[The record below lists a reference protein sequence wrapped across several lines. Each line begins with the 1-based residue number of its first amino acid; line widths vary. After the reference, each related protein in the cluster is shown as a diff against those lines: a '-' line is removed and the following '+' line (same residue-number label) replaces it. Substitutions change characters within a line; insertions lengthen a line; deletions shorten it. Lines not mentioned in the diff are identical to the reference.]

1 MLLPN
6 QIRLRR
12 FEFPIDI
19 CPKTDIIYMK
29 SDIKEAVMNCESAR
43 KYAYLS
49 AEITSL
55 YHEAAVK
62 IGVSDT
68 VLDILYVL
76 CEQEGQ
82 CLQSDIFRLTGIS
95 RQTINSA
102 IRKLERDGL
111 AYLKQGEGRNT
122 LVCLT
127 EKGRDFLLKKSAH
140 YSRLKIRYGAN
151 GQSMS
156 KSGIFYSHKSTGTR
170 SKNTCMKICN
180 RICPRPSRSSYE
192 QRK

>member
-1 MLLPN
+1 
-6 QIRLRR
+6 
-12 FEFPIDI
+12 
-19 CPKTDIIYMK
+19 
-29 SDIKEAVMNCESAR
+29 MNCESAR

-102 IRKLERDGL
+102 IRKVERDQKVRPL
-111 AYLKQGEGRNT
+111 FQIENKIWSEWTVDEQERYLLFTQKY
-122 LVCLT
+122 
-127 EKGRDFLLKKSAH
+127 RDSFKKYLH
-140 YSRLKIRYGAN
+140 EDL
-151 GQSMS
+151 
-156 KSGIFYSHKSTGTR
+156 
-170 SKNTCMKICN
+170 
-180 RICPRPSRSSYE
+180 
-192 QRK
+192 

>member
-1 MLLPN
+1 
-6 QIRLRR
+6 
-12 FEFPIDI
+12 
-19 CPKTDIIYMK
+19 
-29 SDIKEAVMNCESAR
+29 MNCESAR

-127 EKGRDFLLKKSAH
+127 EKGRDFSAQKARPLFQIENKIWSEWTVDEQERYLLFTQKYRDSFKKYLH
-140 YSRLKIRYGAN
+140 EDL
-151 GQSMS
+151 
-156 KSGIFYSHKSTGTR
+156 
-170 SKNTCMKICN
+170 
-180 RICPRPSRSSYE
+180 
-192 QRK
+192 

>member
-1 MLLPN
+1 
-6 QIRLRR
+6 
-12 FEFPIDI
+12 
-19 CPKTDIIYMK
+19 MK

-82 CLQSDIFRLTGIS
+82 CLQSEWTVDE
-95 RQTINSA
+95 Q
-102 IRKLERDGL
+102 ER
-111 AYLKQGEGRNT
+111 YLLFTQKY
-122 LVCLT
+122 
-127 EKGRDFLLKKSAH
+127 RDSFKKYLH
-140 YSRLKIRYGAN
+140 EDL
-151 GQSMS
+151 
-156 KSGIFYSHKSTGTR
+156 
-170 SKNTCMKICN
+170 
-180 RICPRPSRSSYE
+180 
-192 QRK
+192 

>member
-1 MLLPN
+1 
-6 QIRLRR
+6 
-12 FEFPIDI
+12 
-19 CPKTDIIYMK
+19 
-29 SDIKEAVMNCESAR
+29 MNCESAR

-127 EKGRDFLLKKSAH
+127 EKGRDFSAQKVRPLFQMENQIWSEWTVDEQERYLLFTQKYRDSFKKYLH
-140 YSRLKIRYGAN
+140 EDL
-151 GQSMS
+151 
-156 KSGIFYSHKSTGTR
+156 
-170 SKNTCMKICN
+170 
-180 RICPRPSRSSYE
+180 
-192 QRK
+192 

>member
-1 MLLPN
+1 MDYD
-6 QIRLRR
+6 R
-12 FEFPIDI
+12 
-19 CPKTDIIYMK
+19 
-29 SDIKEAVMNCESAR
+29 AR
-43 KYAYLS
+43 MYAYLS

-62 IGVSDT
+62 MGISDT
-68 VLDILYVL
+68 VLNILYVL
-76 CEQEGQ
+76 CEREGQ

-127 EKGRDFLLKKSAH
+127 EKGRDFSAEKVRPLFQIENKIWNEWTVDEQERYLLFTQKYRDSFKK
-140 YSRLKIRYGAN
+140 YL
-151 GQSMS
+151 
-156 KSGIFYSHKSTGTR
+156 
-170 SKNTCMKICN
+170 
-180 RICPRPSRSSYE
+180 YE
-192 QRK
+192 DL

>member
-1 MLLPN
+1 
-6 QIRLRR
+6 
-12 FEFPIDI
+12 
-19 CPKTDIIYMK
+19 
-29 SDIKEAVMNCESAR
+29 MNCESAR

-127 EKGRDFLLKKSAH
+127 EKGRDFSAQKVRPLFQIENEIWSEWTVDEQERYLLFTQKYRDSFKKYLH
-140 YSRLKIRYGAN
+140 EDL
-151 GQSMS
+151 
-156 KSGIFYSHKSTGTR
+156 
-170 SKNTCMKICN
+170 
-180 RICPRPSRSSYE
+180 
-192 QRK
+192 

>member
-1 MLLPN
+1 
-6 QIRLRR
+6 
-12 FEFPIDI
+12 
-19 CPKTDIIYMK
+19 
-29 SDIKEAVMNCESAR
+29 MNCESAR

-127 EKGRDFLLKKSAH
+127 EKGRDFSAQKVRPLFQIENKIGSEWTVDEQERYLLFTQKYRDSFKKYLH
-140 YSRLKIRYGAN
+140 EDL
-151 GQSMS
+151 
-156 KSGIFYSHKSTGTR
+156 
-170 SKNTCMKICN
+170 
-180 RICPRPSRSSYE
+180 
-192 QRK
+192 

>member
-1 MLLPN
+1 
-6 QIRLRR
+6 
-12 FEFPIDI
+12 
-19 CPKTDIIYMK
+19 
-29 SDIKEAVMNCESAR
+29 MNCESAR

-127 EKGRDFLLKKSAH
+127 EKGRDFSAQKVRPLFQSENKIWSEWTVDEQERYLLFTQKYRDSFKKYLH
-140 YSRLKIRYGAN
+140 EDL
-151 GQSMS
+151 
-156 KSGIFYSHKSTGTR
+156 
-170 SKNTCMKICN
+170 
-180 RICPRPSRSSYE
+180 
-192 QRK
+192 

>member
-1 MLLPN
+1 
-6 QIRLRR
+6 
-12 FEFPIDI
+12 
-19 CPKTDIIYMK
+19 
-29 SDIKEAVMNCESAR
+29 MNCESAR

-127 EKGRDFLLKKSAH
+127 EKGRDFSAQTVRPLFQIENKIWSEWTVDEQERYLLFTQKYRDSFKKYLH
-140 YSRLKIRYGAN
+140 EDL
-151 GQSMS
+151 
-156 KSGIFYSHKSTGTR
+156 
-170 SKNTCMKICN
+170 
-180 RICPRPSRSSYE
+180 
-192 QRK
+192 

>member
-1 MLLPN
+1 
-6 QIRLRR
+6 
-12 FEFPIDI
+12 
-19 CPKTDIIYMK
+19 
-29 SDIKEAVMNCESAR
+29 MNCESAR

-127 EKGRDFLLKKSAH
+127 EKGRDFSAQKVRLLFQIENKIWREWTVDEQERYLLFTQKYRDSFKKYLH
-140 YSRLKIRYGAN
+140 EDL
-151 GQSMS
+151 
-156 KSGIFYSHKSTGTR
+156 
-170 SKNTCMKICN
+170 
-180 RICPRPSRSSYE
+180 
-192 QRK
+192 

>member
-1 MLLPN
+1 
-6 QIRLRR
+6 
-12 FEFPIDI
+12 
-19 CPKTDIIYMK
+19 
-29 SDIKEAVMNCESAR
+29 MNCESAR

-102 IRKLERDGL
+102 IRKLERDG
-111 AYLKQGEGRNT
+111 RNT

-127 EKGRDFLLKKSAH
+127 EKGRDFSAQKVRPLFQIENKIWSEWTVDEQERYLLFTQKYRDSFKKYLH
-140 YSRLKIRYGAN
+140 EDL
-151 GQSMS
+151 
-156 KSGIFYSHKSTGTR
+156 
-170 SKNTCMKICN
+170 
-180 RICPRPSRSSYE
+180 
-192 QRK
+192 

>member
-1 MLLPN
+1 
-6 QIRLRR
+6 
-12 FEFPIDI
+12 
-19 CPKTDIIYMK
+19 
-29 SDIKEAVMNCESAR
+29 MNCESAR

-111 AYLKQGEGRNT
+111 AYLKQGGRPEYIG
-122 LVCLT
+122 LFDR
-127 EKGRDFLLKKSAH
+127 KGAGFFC
-140 YSRLKIRYGAN
+140 
-151 GQSMS
+151 S
-156 KSGIFYSHKSTGTR
+156 KSPPTI
-170 SKNTCMKICN
+170 
-180 RICPRPSRSSYE
+180 PD
-192 QRK
+192 

>member
-1 MLLPN
+1 
-6 QIRLRR
+6 
-12 FEFPIDI
+12 
-19 CPKTDIIYMK
+19 
-29 SDIKEAVMNCESAR
+29 MNCESAR

-82 CLQSDIFRLTGIS
+82 CLQSDIFRLTGI
-95 RQTINSA
+95 
-102 IRKLERDGL
+102 RKLERDGL

-127 EKGRDFLLKKSAH
+127 EKGRDFSAQKVRPLFQIENKIWSEWTVDEQERYLLFTQKYRDSFKKYLH
-140 YSRLKIRYGAN
+140 EDL
-151 GQSMS
+151 
-156 KSGIFYSHKSTGTR
+156 
-170 SKNTCMKICN
+170 
-180 RICPRPSRSSYE
+180 
-192 QRK
+192 

>member
-1 MLLPN
+1 
-6 QIRLRR
+6 
-12 FEFPIDI
+12 
-19 CPKTDIIYMK
+19 
-29 SDIKEAVMNCESAR
+29 MNCESAR

-127 EKGRDFLLKKSAH
+127 EKGRDFSAQKVRPLLQIENKIWSEWTVDEQERYLLFTQKYRDSFKKYLH
-140 YSRLKIRYGAN
+140 EDL
-151 GQSMS
+151 
-156 KSGIFYSHKSTGTR
+156 
-170 SKNTCMKICN
+170 
-180 RICPRPSRSSYE
+180 
-192 QRK
+192 

>member
-1 MLLPN
+1 
-6 QIRLRR
+6 
-12 FEFPIDI
+12 
-19 CPKTDIIYMK
+19 
-29 SDIKEAVMNCESAR
+29 MNCESAR

-127 EKGRDFLLKKSAH
+127 EKGRDFQIENKIWSEWTVDEQERYLLFTQKYRDSFKKYLH
-140 YSRLKIRYGAN
+140 EDL
-151 GQSMS
+151 
-156 KSGIFYSHKSTGTR
+156 
-170 SKNTCMKICN
+170 
-180 RICPRPSRSSYE
+180 
-192 QRK
+192 

>member
-1 MLLPN
+1 
-6 QIRLRR
+6 
-12 FEFPIDI
+12 
-19 CPKTDIIYMK
+19 
-29 SDIKEAVMNCESAR
+29 MNCESAR

-127 EKGRDFLLKKSAH
+127 EKGRDFSAQKVRPLFQIENNIWSEWTVDEQERYLLFTQKYRDSFKKYLH
-140 YSRLKIRYGAN
+140 EDL
-151 GQSMS
+151 
-156 KSGIFYSHKSTGTR
+156 
-170 SKNTCMKICN
+170 
-180 RICPRPSRSSYE
+180 
-192 QRK
+192 

>member
-1 MLLPN
+1 
-6 QIRLRR
+6 
-12 FEFPIDI
+12 
-19 CPKTDIIYMK
+19 
-29 SDIKEAVMNCESAR
+29 MNCESAR

-127 EKGRDFLLKKSAH
+127 EKGRDFSAQKVRPLVQIENKIWSEWTVDEQERYLLFTQKYRDSFKKYLH
-140 YSRLKIRYGAN
+140 EDL
-151 GQSMS
+151 
-156 KSGIFYSHKSTGTR
+156 
-170 SKNTCMKICN
+170 
-180 RICPRPSRSSYE
+180 
-192 QRK
+192 